1 MNETEQVVHQVA
13 VVGAGVSGIGAA
25 IRLRKEGV
33 RDVVVL
39 EKADDVGGVWRDN
52 TYPGCAVDIPSVC
65 YSYSFAPH
73 DGWSRTFAPQRE
85 ILDYLRSTA
94 ERYGVLEQVRLG
106 VEVLEACWDVDA
118 SVWRIRTSGTEVVAR
133 SLIAAAGPW
142 HEPSLPDV
150 PGLADFPGPVFH
162 TSRWDHDVDLSG
174 KRVAVVGTGAS
185 AVQVVPGI
193 ADTVEHLHVFQRTPQ
208 WILPKQD
215 KVLEPGRRGSRG
227 ALQRLDR
234 RRQQL
239 VIEMSN
245 IAFQHQRGRA
255 LLQKIASQNISSAI
269 DDPATRRALT
279 PTWDIG
285 CKRLLMSNDYYPAL
299 ARADVTLHA
308 TGLHAVEGDV
318 LVGDDG
324 SRTPV
329 DVVVLATGFKIL
341 EMPIADRVRGS
352 DGRSLA
358 EHWDGSPRAYKG
370 TTVPGFP
377 NLYLIFGPNV
387 SAVTSGFT
395 IVEAQL
401 DQIALSL
408 RHLRSCGAAAL
419 EVRPEVEARFNDEVQ
434 HALGSTVYNTGG
446 CQSYY
451 FDRNGR
457 NGFSWPWSARRLRR
471 VLADFDPDDY
481 LLDAPLPQEHR

>member
-1 MNETEQVVHQVA
+1 MNQAADQVVDVA
-13 VVGAGVSGIGAA
+13 VIGAGVSGIGAA
-25 IRLRKEGV
+25 IRLRQEGV

-52 TYPGCAVDIPSVC
+52 VYPGCAVDIPSVC

-94 ERYGVLEQVRLG
+94 ERFGVLDQVRLG
-106 VEVLEACWDVDA
+106 VEVLEAAWDGHGA
-118 SVWRIRTSGTEVVAR
+118 VWRIRTTAGEVAAR

-142 HEPSLPDV
+142 HEPSIPDV

-162 TSRWDHDVDLSG
+162 TSRWEDVDLDG
-174 KRVAVVGTGAS
+174 KTVAVVGTGAS
-185 AVQVVPGI
+185 AVQVVPSI
-193 ADTVEHLHVFQRTPQ
+193 AADVGHLHVFQRTPQ
-208 WILPKQD
+208 WILPKAD
-215 KVLEPGRRGSRG
+215 KVNDTSRSSRA

-239 VIEMSN
+239 VIELSN
-245 IAFQHQRGRA
+245 VAFQHKRGRA
-255 LLQKIASQNISSAI
+255 LLQKLAAQNISSAVS
-269 DDPATRRALT
+269 DPEMRRALT

-285 CKRLLMSNDYYPAL
+285 CKRLLMSNEYYPAL
-299 ARADVTLHA
+299 ARPDVTLHP
-308 TGLHAVEGDV
+308 TGLREVDGDV

-329 DVVVLATGFKIL
+329 DVLVLATGFKIL
-341 EMPIADRVRGS
+341 EMPIADRVRGA
-352 DGRSLA
+352 DGRTLA
-358 EHWDGSPRAYKG
+358 EHWDGSPHAYKG
-370 TTVPGFP
+370 TFVPGFP
-377 NLYLIFGPNV
+377 NLYLVFGPNV

-401 DQIALSL
+401 DQIALAL
-408 RHLRSCGAAAL
+408 RHVRATHAGAL
-419 EVRPEVEARFNDEVQ
+419 EVRTEVEEQFNDEVQ
-434 HALGSTVYNTGG
+434 AALQSTVYNTGG

-457 NGFSWPWSARRLRR
+457 NGFSWPWSARRLRK
-471 VLADFDPDDY
+471 VLSRFDPDDY
-481 LLDAPLPQEHR
+481 LVDAPVPQEQR